1 MSFRKFD
8 RDRLKLKPLSERVH
22 DMTLADV
29 VHLDSDF
36 IPCAG
41 ESIEY
46 AAAAIADARSRDC
59 PVIAMFGAHV
69 IKRGCS
75 LFLIDMIERAW
86 ITHLATNGAGAIHD
100 FELALIG
107 ATTESVAVYIKDGQF
122 GLWEETSRLNDIA
135 KAAAKQGIGFGE
147 ALGREIAQG
156 QYPHKA
162 VSVFAA
168 AHRLKLPIT
177 VHVSIGQDIV
187 HEHPNC
193 DGAAWGAA
201 SYTDF
206 LIFAESVRSLPGGVF
221 CNIGTQV
228 AGPEVFLKA
237 LAMARNVAG
246 TEHGAQSTEH
256 GARSTEPRNF
266 TTVVFDLVRVERSE
280 SSGEGDARPATRDP
294 RRAKSNYDEPDKS
307 EPEYYF
313 RPLKTL
319 LVRAVQDGGTGLYI
333 RGDHRSTI
341 PSLHRLLGEK
351 LG

>member
-1 MSFRKFD
+1 MRFEKFD
-8 RDRLKLKPLSERVH
+8 RERLRLKPLSERVH
-22 DMTLADV
+22 DMTLDDILAI
-29 VHLDSDF
+29 DSDF
-36 IPCAG
+36 IPCVG
-41 ESIEY
+41 ESIER
-46 AAAAIADARSRDC
+46 AAAAIADARSKNC

-75 LFLIDMIERAW
+75 LFLIDMIEHGW

-107 ATTESVAVYIKDGQF
+107 ATTEGVARYIKEGQF
-122 GLWEETSRLNDIA
+122 GLWQETSRLNDIA
-135 KAAAKQGIGFGE
+135 KAAADQGIGFGE

-156 QYPHKA
+156 EYPHKD

-168 AHRLKLPIT
+168 AHRLKIPIT
-177 VHVSIGQDIV
+177 VHAAIGQDIV

-206 LIFAESVRSLPGGVF
+206 LVFAESVRSLDGGVF

-237 LAMARNVAG
+237 LAMARNIAG
-246 TEHGAQSTEH
+246 AEHGAQSTEH
-256 GARSTEPRNF
+256 GAQSARPRKF
-266 TTVVFDLVRVERSE
+266 TTAVFDLVRLEPVARSPE
-280 SSGEGDARPATRDP
+280 HEAR
-294 RRAKSNYDEPDKS
+294 YDEPDKS

-319 LVRAVQDGGTGLYI
+319 LVRTAQDGGSSLYI

-341 PSLHRLLGEK
+341 PSLHRLLREK